1 MGWRRLFDI
10 NNDDDDDDDD
20 GNSAAA
26 EKWDPPA
33 GRGLVRTWGPR
44 RGHSNGS
51 LQSLLSSSPSSSS
64 LLLLSSASSSLSLSL
79 LLLTASISSS
89 AWSRAASSLSL
100 PDHLNGGFFLK
111 TVDWFNVYH
120 SRMSFVCSVPWL
132 SITKCCISRSKTLWH
147 PLHYLLGA
155 SIEAC
160 RRPFDR
166 NCFSLIKKSGG
177 VLYWLTLTSNT
188 CYT

>member
-1 MGWRRLFDI
+1 MMMTAIVQQQRSGTPQPGVDWSGLGARGEDIPMGACNRYYRHRLHHRHCYYCHRHHRLYPCHCQFHHHCDH
-10 NNDDDDDDDD
+10 
-20 GNSAAA
+20 
-26 EKWDPPA
+26 EE
-33 GRGLVRTWGPR
+33 
-44 RGHSNGS
+44 HHHYHC
-51 LQSLLSSSPSSSS
+51 
-64 LLLLSSASSSLSLSL
+64 
-79 LLLTASISSS
+79 LTS
-89 AWSRAASSLSL
+89 
-100 PDHLNGGFFLK
+100 DHLNGGFFLK

-120 SRMSFVCSVPWL
+120 SRMSIVCSVPWL